1 MINSKETLKKLH
13 KKFPLLTL
21 DELFDILDCYVA
33 EYNWSTDP
41 FSWRYKYTTGSTSNN
56 ESLNDQINKLT
67 TTDKITTVTY
77 GTNSTSYGS
86 GDLQLAANH

>member
-1 MINSKETLKKLH
+1 MINAKETLKKLH

-21 DELFDILDCYVA
+21 DELFYILDCYIE
-33 EYNWSTDP
+33 EYHWSTDP
-41 FSWRYKYTTGSTSNN
+41 FYWKPYKYTTGSTSNT
-56 ESLNDQINKLT
+56 EINDQINKL

-86 GDLQLAANH
+86 GDLQLTTSH